1 MTLIIRTVFVNKM
14 NGTINSTDFQLPGL
28 ISKYDGKVR
37 DVYELENQILVIVAS
52 DRISAFDI
60 IMPKM
65 IPYKGQILNQISTYM
80 LNSTK
85 DIIEN
90 WLIDTPDPNVSI
102 GYKLSPIKIEM
113 VIRGYLSGH
122 ADRLYKS
129 GMRSIC
135 GVKLPNGMKSNE
147 KFNNPIIT
155 PSTKASEGHDE
166 DISKEEIIKNRLL
179 SIDQYE
185 EIESVTKKLFF
196 RGSQIAN
203 ERGLILVDTKYEF
216 GYTDK
221 GKLVLIDEIH
231 TPDSSR
237 YFYQDSYE
245 ENLNNNKPQKQLSK
259 EFFRQW
265 LIDND
270 FSGKEGET
278 LPVISDDKVK
288 EVSNRYIELYEGIIG
303 NNFVKRN
310 TSNLYDDIENNII
323 NFLKKI

>member
-1 MTLIIRTVFVNKM
+1 MI
-14 NGTINSTDFQLPGL
+14 GTINSTDFKLPGL
-28 ISKYDGKVR
+28 ISKYEGKVR

-65 IPYKGQILNQISTYM
+65 IPYKGQILNEISTSM
-80 LNSTK
+80 LNTTK
-85 DIIEN
+85 DIIDN
-90 WLIDTPDPNVSI
+90 WLIDSPDPNVSI

-129 GMRSIC
+129 GLRSIC
-135 GVKLPNGMKSNE
+135 GVNLPNGMKSNQ
-147 KFNNPIIT
+147 KFDNPIIT
-155 PSTKASEGHDE
+155 PSTKASVGHDE
-166 DISKEEIIKNRLL
+166 DISKDDIIKKGLV

-185 EIESVTKKLFF
+185 EIESITKKLFV
-196 RGSQIAN
+196 RGSEIAN

-216 GYTDK
+216 GYTDN

-265 LIDND
+265 LIENG
-270 FSGKEGET
+270 FSGKEGQI
-278 LPVISDDKVK
+278 LPNITDDTVL
-288 EVSNRYIELYEGIIG
+288 EVSNRYIELYEGITG
-303 NNFVKRN
+303 SDFVKRE
-310 TSNLYDDIENNII
+310 TSNLYNDIEINII
-323 NFLKKI
+323 NFLKDI

>member
-1 MTLIIRTVFVNKM
+1 MI
-14 NGTINSTDFQLPGL
+14 GTINSTDFKLPGL
-28 ISKYDGKVR
+28 ISKYEGKVR

-65 IPYKGQILNQISTYM
+65 IPYKGQILNEISTSM
-80 LNSTK
+80 LNTTK
-85 DIIEN
+85 DIIDN
-90 WLIDTPDPNVSI
+90 WLIDSPDPNVSI

-129 GMRSIC
+129 GLRSIC
-135 GVKLPNGMKSNE
+135 GVNLPNGMKSNQ
-147 KFNNPIIT
+147 KFDNPIIT
-155 PSTKASEGHDE
+155 PSTKASVGHDE
-166 DISKEEIIKNRLL
+166 DISKEDIIKKGLV

-185 EIESVTKKLFF
+185 EIESITKKLFV
-196 RGSQIAN
+196 RGSEIAN

-216 GYTDK
+216 GYTDN

-265 LIDND
+265 LIENG
-270 FSGKEGET
+270 FSGKEGQI
-278 LPVISDDKVK
+278 LPNITDDTVL
-288 EVSNRYIELYEGIIG
+288 EVSNRYIELYEGITG
-303 NNFVKRN
+303 GDFVKRE
-310 TSNLYDDIENNII
+310 TSNLYNDIEINII
-323 NFLKKI
+323 NFLKDI